1 MTTTIMLSGG
11 GTGGHI
17 FPALALREEL
27 LRRHPGWNFVF
38 VGTRRGLETEI
49 VPRHGVALEFIDV
62 EGLIGRGLRSLRA
75 LVKLPGAI
83 SAAKKLLR
91 NYSPKLVAGFGGYA
105 SFPLLWAASG
115 MNIPTLIHESNL
127 VPGFANRR
135 LAGRVT
141 ARAAAFAVTRDIWPD
156 AVVTGMPVRAA
167 FADAGARRLAQDGGM
182 RLLIAGGSRGVA
194 GLNRMVGTD
203 LDALLK
209 IPGIRIR
216 HQTGIAE
223 FKKFSDLYKGKALPA
238 PEPFIA
244 DMAGAMGE
252 ADLFV
257 GRAGASTL
265 AEITVAGLPALLIP
279 FPAAAG
285 DHQTQNARGLAEMG
299 AAQVLE
305 ERDFDPGAL
314 AEKIGAL
321 RDQPEALQKMAA
333 ASRAAATPDAAA
345 KLAELAEKI
354 MGAAP

>member
-27 LRRHPGWNFVF
+27 LRRHPSWNFVF
-38 VGTRRGLETEI
+38 VGTRRGLETEL
-49 VPRHGVALEFIDV
+49 VPRAGVALEFIDI
-62 EGLIGRGLRSLRA
+62 EGLIGRGFRSLRA
-75 LVKLPGAI
+75 LCKLPGAI
-83 SAAKKLLR
+83 SCAKKQLKK
-91 NYSPKLVAGFGGYA
+91 YSPKLVAGFGGYA

-115 MNIPTLIHESNL
+115 MNVPTLIHESNL

-141 ARAAAFAVTRDIWPD
+141 ARAAAFAVTRNTWPD
-156 AVVTGMPVRAA
+156 AVITGMPVRAA
-167 FADAGARRLAQDGGM
+167 FAQASSRRAALPDGF
-182 RLLIAGGSRGVA
+182 RLLIAGGSRGA
-194 GLNRMVGTD
+194 SGLNRMVGAD

-209 IPGIRIR
+209 IPGLRIR
-216 HQTGIAE
+216 HQTGIAQLGE
-223 FKKFSDLYKGKALPA
+223 FTTLYKGKNLPV

-265 AEITVAGLPALLIP
+265 AEITVAGLPALLVP

-285 DHQTQNARGLAEMG
+285 DHQAKNARGLAELG

-305 ERDFDPGAL
+305 ERNFHPGAL
-314 AEKIGAL
+314 VELIAAL
-321 RDQPEALQKMAA
+321 HDHPDTLQKMAA
-333 ASRAAATPDAAA
+333 ASNAAAIPDAAG
-345 KLAELAEKI
+345 KLADLAEKI
-354 MGAAP
+354 MGPAS

>member
-1 MTTTIMLSGG
+1 MTTTVMLSGG

-38 VGTRRGLETEI
+38 VGTRRGLETEL
-49 VPRHGVALEFIDV
+49 VPRAGVALEFIDI

-75 LVKLPGAI
+75 LCKLPGAI
-83 SAAKKLLR
+83 SSAKKLLKK
-91 NYSPKLVAGFGGYA
+91 YSPKLVAGFGGYA

-115 MNIPTLIHESNL
+115 MNLPTLIHESNL

-141 ARAAAFAVTRDIWPD
+141 ARAASFSVTRTGWPD
-156 AVVTGMPVRAA
+156 AQITGMPVRAA
-167 FADAGARRLAQDGGM
+167 FAQAAARRAAQPGDF
-182 RLLIAGGSRGVA
+182 RLLIAGGSRGA
-194 GLNRMVGTD
+194 SGLNRMVGTD

-216 HQTGIAE
+216 HQTGIAQLAE
-223 FKKFSDLYKGKALPA
+223 FATLYKGKHLPA

-244 DMAGAMGE
+244 DMAGAMGDTE
-252 ADLFV
+252 LFV

-265 AEITVAGLPALLIP
+265 AEITVAGLPALLVP

-285 DHQTQNARGLAEMG
+285 DHQVKNARGLAQMG
-299 AAQVLE
+299 AAQLLE
-305 ERDFDPGAL
+305 ERDFHPGAL
-314 AEKIGAL
+314 AEKIAAL
-321 RDQPEALQKMAA
+321 RDQPETLQKMAA

-345 KLAELAEKI
+345 KLADLAEKI
-354 MGAAP
+354 MGAGS